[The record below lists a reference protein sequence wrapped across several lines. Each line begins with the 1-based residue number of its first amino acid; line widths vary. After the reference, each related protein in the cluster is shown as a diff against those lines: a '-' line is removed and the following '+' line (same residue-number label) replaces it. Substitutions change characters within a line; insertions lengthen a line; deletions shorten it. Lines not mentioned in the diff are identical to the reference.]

1 MLGENRNMQ
10 DTQEKTTYFNAST
23 TLQYPKMAR
32 GFASVRV
39 KEDAFDKLFVSVYF
53 HEHVP

>member
-1 MLGENRNMQ
+1 MLGESRNMQ